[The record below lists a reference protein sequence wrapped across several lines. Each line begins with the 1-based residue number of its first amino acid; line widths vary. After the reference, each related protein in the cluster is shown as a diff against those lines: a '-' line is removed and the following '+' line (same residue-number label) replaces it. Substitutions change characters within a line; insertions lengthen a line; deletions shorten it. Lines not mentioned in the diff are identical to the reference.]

1 MKVHKTTKRNGKLLT
16 QFVQKIYTRY
26 KLLAEVY
33 TEQVVNNVNDN
44 RLDFILNF
52 INTWTREVMDIA
64 NDYDIIRNIVNLN
77 NDISVHK
84 NGKYTIAIEIF
95 DNIPSVI
102 DCKEFGSILSIYQD
116 NTIIAAGI
124 LRYSY
129 IVQLVLTING
139 STQLYNFSKDN
150 FIKAPDITTPTIG
163 DTYFITDGK
172 NISYNDYGTYQFV
185 DKLKSTHT
193 LAFSKSIVSNL
204 FHILV
209 NGGVFLSAAE
219 DSGNTDIK
227 LLFHAVPLAYIAEN
241 CGLICYSGN
250 VRTLETEYPT
260 GKRGLKLTTRLII
273 GSAEEMDKYTDIIN
287 PSLVFFD

>member
-1 MKVHKTTKRNGKLLT
+1 MKVRKITKRNNKLLIE
-16 QFVQKIYTRY
+16 FINKIYTNY
-26 KLLAEVY
+26 KILADIY
-33 TEQVVNNVNDN
+33 TNKVINNINDN
-44 RLDFILNF
+44 KLDFILDF

-64 NDYDIIRNIVNLN
+64 NDYEIIRNIINLN

-84 NGKYTIAIEIF
+84 NGKYTIAIEVF
-95 DNIPSVI
+95 DNIPAVMN
-102 DCKEFGSILSIYQD
+102 CKEFGSIVSIYQD
-116 NTIIAAGI
+116 DSIIAAGI

-129 IVQLVLTING
+129 IVQLIITINN
-139 STQLYNFSKDN
+139 STQLYNFYENK
-150 FIKAPDITTPTIG
+150 FIGPQDLITPNLG

-193 LAFSKSIVSNL
+193 LAFSKSIVTNF
-204 FHILV
+204 FHILT

-227 LLFHAVPLAYIAEN
+227 LLFHAIPIAFIAEN
-241 CGLICYSGN
+241 CGLICYSGDSK
-250 VRTLETEYPT
+250 TLDKEFPT

-273 GSAEEMDKYTDIIN
+273 GSSEEMETYTDIIN